1 MGGIFKRKSLKQLAW
16 PIFIEISLFMLMG
29 TVDTFM
35 LSAYS
40 DSAVA
45 AVGMSNQ
52 VISLIAV
59 MFNFVSAGTV
69 ILMSQNLGANNQTK
83 ASEIGVVSI
92 GANAIIGGILSIIM
106 VTCSKYILQF
116 MNTPTEIM
124 DTTVTYTNIVGS
136 FLFLM
141 AIQPVLSG
149 ILRSYG
155 YTKHSMIITL
165 IANIINVF
173 GNAVFIYGLL
183 GVPELGPIGVAIST
197 VFSRFVS
204 IGLITL
210 VILKKINFTCSD
222 GFFKRLP
229 VEDIKNILKIGVPSA
244 LEQVAYSSSQVV
256 ILSFVSLLGTL
267 AITTRVY
274 TSNLSMFI
282 YLFSLAIA
290 QANQILVGYLIGE
303 QREDDVYHQ
312 TFKTQALAVS
322 VSILLSIVAYFS
334 SDLLFSI
341 FTDDTSI
348 LSLGKTLL
356 LVNILLEI
364 GRASN
369 LVLTHALKA
378 AGDIN
383 YPFIFGIVGMWII
396 CIPVAYLL
404 AIHFNLGLAGIWI
417 AFAID
422 ECFRGIIFTFRFKG
436 KKWRNKAFVL
446 QSASSSY

>member
-1 MGGIFKRKSLKQLAW
+1 MGGTFKRKSLKQLAW

-29 TVDTFM
+29 MVDTFM

-52 VISLIAV
+52 VINLIAV
-59 MFNFVSAGTV
+59 MFNFVAAGTV

-83 ASEIGVVSI
+83 ASEVGLVSI
-92 GANAIIGGILSIIM
+92 GANVIIGGILSIIM

-116 MNTPTEIM
+116 MNTPLEIM
-124 DTTVTYTNIVGS
+124 DTTVAYTKIVGS

-165 IANIINVF
+165 IANIVNII
-173 GNAVFIYGLL
+173 GNSIFIYGLF
-183 GVPELGPIGVAIST
+183 GVVELGPIGVAIST
-197 VFSRFVS
+197 VFSRLVS
-204 IGLITL
+204 
-210 VILKKINFTCSD
+210 VILIAWVIFKKINFTFSE
-222 GFFKRLP
+222 GFFKQLP
-229 VEDIKNILKIGVPSA
+229 IDDIKNILKIGVPSA
-244 LEQVAYSSSQVV
+244 LEQVAYSSSQVI

-274 TSNLSMFI
+274 TSNLSMFV

-290 QANQILVGYLIGE
+290 QANQVLVGYLIGE
-303 QREDDVYHQ
+303 QKEDDVYRQ
-312 TFKTQALAVS
+312 TFKTQRLAVS
-322 VSILLSIVAYFS
+322 VSLILSIVAYFS
-334 SDLLFSI
+334 SDLLFSM
-341 FTDDTSI
+341 FTDDPAI
-348 LSLGKTLL
+348 LILGKTLL
-356 LVNILLEI
+356 LVNIFLEI

-369 LVLTHALKA
+369 LVLTNALKA

-383 YPFIFGIVGMWII
+383 YPFIFGIVGMWLI

-404 AIHFNLGLAGIWI
+404 AIHFNLGLPGIWI

-422 ECFRGIIFTFRFKG
+422 ECFRGVIFTFRFKG
-436 KKWRNKAFVL
+436 KKWTNKAFVFK
-446 QSASSSY
+446 SVNNAC

>member
-204 IGLITL
+204 IGLIT
-210 VILKKINFTCSD
+210 
-222 GFFKRLP
+222 
-229 VEDIKNILKIGVPSA
+229 
-244 LEQVAYSSSQVV
+244 
-256 ILSFVSLLGTL
+256 
-267 AITTRVY
+267 
-274 TSNLSMFI
+274 
-282 YLFSLAIA
+282 
-290 QANQILVGYLIGE
+290 
-303 QREDDVYHQ
+303 
-312 TFKTQALAVS
+312 
-322 VSILLSIVAYFS
+322 
-334 SDLLFSI
+334 
-341 FTDDTSI
+341 
-348 LSLGKTLL
+348 
-356 LVNILLEI
+356 
-364 GRASN
+364 
-369 LVLTHALKA
+369 
-378 AGDIN
+378 
-383 YPFIFGIVGMWII
+383 
-396 CIPVAYLL
+396 
-404 AIHFNLGLAGIWI
+404 
-417 AFAID
+417 
-422 ECFRGIIFTFRFKG
+422 
-436 KKWRNKAFVL
+436 
-446 QSASSSY
+446 